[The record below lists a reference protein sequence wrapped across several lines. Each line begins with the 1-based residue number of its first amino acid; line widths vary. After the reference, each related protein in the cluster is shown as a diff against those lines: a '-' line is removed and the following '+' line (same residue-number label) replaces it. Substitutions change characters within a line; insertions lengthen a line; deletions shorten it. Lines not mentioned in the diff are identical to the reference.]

1 MADGIRDLESYR
13 RAQLDREMT
22 HGPAPYDPWPDAY
35 NRINKGAEWLAE
47 QFPQMDK
54 GGLYMDDTGQIINPD
69 YANLEKATNL
79 LGMAI
84 NPFARGAAGTVG
96 MLGGA
101 SSRLANEKVFEKARQ
116 LRESGLSPQQIWAST
131 RMEQPIVTNPLDPEF
146 KFEFSD
152 QGARLKNMGLMD
164 YLKSKLPNQ
173 PQATLKD
180 VLEHPTLFE
189 HYPDL
194 ANLPVKRN
202 FNLSNPNAQG
212 YYAQG
217 YRGEP
222 EHMAINYRPKG
233 NMLQTTLHEGQH
245 WIQNRE
251 GFSPGISPD
260 RIQAIAFEKLRAKQN
275 SMEFL
280 KATAH
285 NLDKGADPDELFHD
299 GDIYALL
306 PREEIDK
313 RIADSKDQLDRWTRI
328 YNNPHRFYEAT
339 LGETEAR
346 HFPHR
351 GRMLSEDAL
360 RISNPFGNVDRGR
373 YELSDLT
380 NAEDPNTWLKS
391 TLHDRLPI
399 GKIPTDEAPS
409 GGSTAMDKLNRAIPW
424 MFGAGEAAQ
433 LRGSTPQ
440 GEAQENPL
448 GDMAIHKSGIVPLL
462 QR

>member
-1 MADGIRDLESYR
+1 MADGIRDLEAYR

-35 NRINKGAEWLAE
+35 KSVNRGAEWVAE
-47 QFPQMDK
+47 QLPKMDT
-54 GGLYMDDTGQIINPD
+54 GERYMDDTGRIINPD
-69 YANLEKATNL
+69 YENLEKATNVM
-79 LGMAI
+79 GMAI
-84 NPFARGAAGTVG
+84 DPFAKGSAGVAG

-101 SSRLANEKVFEKARQ
+101 SSRLAVPRAFEQAKQ
-116 LRESGLSPQQIWAST
+116 LREAGFSPQQIWAKT
-131 RMEQPIVTNPLDPEF
+131 RMDQPMIVNPLDPEL

-152 QGARLKNMGLMD
+152 QGARLKNMGFMD

-202 FNLSNPNAQG
+202 FQLFDPYARG
-212 YYAQG
+212 YYAKSWG
-217 YRGEP
+217 NNP
-222 EHMAINYRPKG
+222 EHMAINYRPNG
-233 NMLQTTLHEGQH
+233 DMLQTTLHEGQH
-245 WIQNRE
+245 WVQNRE

-260 RIQAIAFEKLRAKQN
+260 RVKATAFEKLRDKQN
-275 SMEFL
+275 TLDFL
-280 KATAH
+280 KDTAH

-299 GDIYALL
+299 GDMYALL
-306 PREEIDK
+306 PREEIDR
-313 RIADSKDQLDRWTRI
+313 RIAQNKDHLDRWTRI
-328 YNNPHRFYEAT
+328 YNNPHKFYEAT

-346 HFPHR
+346 YFPDR
-351 GRMLSEDAL
+351 GMKYSEEAIRL
-360 RISNPFGNVDRGR
+360 MNPTVGKRGR

-391 TLHDRLPI
+391 TLHDRLPV

-409 GGSTAMDKLNRAIPW
+409 GFSTAMDKVNRAIPW

-440 GEAQENPL
+440 GEVQDNPL
-448 GDMAIHKSGIVPLL
+448 GDMRIHNSGIAPLL